1 MTKTLE
7 SANGGGGKM
16 AKTVKKPR
24 LEAGSEATVFS
35 PVTPLSQ
42 PDAPN
47 LDWEAARP
55 RTLVDHAV
63 DAVLSAAARGLILP
77 GDRIAEPDLVARLGM
92 SRVPIREALRTLE
105 SQGVVF
111 SEPYKGI
118 RLMEVSQARLNQ
130 IIDVRIPL
138 ETLACQRAIEAGRNG
153 SRQIAQLHAAIGELE
168 IMRDRQDIY
177 GFASAD
183 TGFHRV
189 LCSFAQNPVLSN
201 LWESIARQLTVIFGL
216 STIGK
221 PMNAIIEEHRVLT
234 DVFASGDIDKMAR
247 EIEEHVRVQ
256 ALDVNYEE
264 IIAQRRASRDN
275 S

>member
-1 MTKTLE
+1 
-7 SANGGGGKM
+7 M
-16 AKTVKKPR
+16 AKAVKKAARGKAIAQVEFAP
-24 LEAGSEATVFS
+24 LTPFSQGSPGRA
-35 PVTPLSQ
+35 
-42 PDAPN
+42 
-47 LDWEAARP
+47 WEQARP

-77 GDRIAEPDLVARLGM
+77 GDRIVEPDLVAHLGM
-92 SRVPIREALRTLE
+92 SRVPIREALRILE

-118 RLMEVSQARLNQ
+118 RLMDVSQQRLNQ

-138 ETLACQRAIEAGRNG
+138 ETLACRRAIEGHRNG
-153 SRQIAQLHAAIGELE
+153 KQEIGQLQAAIGELE

-183 TGFHRV
+183 TSFHRI
-189 LCSFAQNPVLSN
+189 LCGFAHNPVLNN

-221 PMNAIIEEHRVLT
+221 PMDAIIEEHRVLT
-234 DVFASGDIDKMAR
+234 DVFASGDVEKMTR
-247 EIEEHVRVQ
+247 EIEQHVRVQ

-264 IIAQRRASRDN
+264 IIARRRAARDN
-275 S
+275 G

>member
-1 MTKTLE
+1 
-7 SANGGGGKM
+7 M
-16 AKTVKKPR
+16 AKTVKTSR
-24 LEAGSEATVFS
+24 VQEASADAGFE
-35 PVTPLSQ
+35 PMTPLTQADASSQ
-42 PDAPN
+42 N
-47 LDWEAARP
+47 WEQARP

-92 SRVPIREALRTLE
+92 SRVPIREALRILE
-105 SQGVVF
+105 SQGVVV

-118 RLMEVSQARLNQ
+118 RLMEVSQARLSQ

-138 ETLACQRAIEAGRNG
+138 ETLACQRAIEHRRNG
-153 SRQIAQLHAAIGELE
+153 PRQIEKLEAAIGELT

-183 TGFHRV
+183 TDFHRV
-189 LCSFAQNPVLSN
+189 LCSFADNPVLSN

-221 PMNAIIEEHRVLT
+221 PMEAIIVEHRVLT

-264 IIAQRRASRDN
+264 IIAQRRAARDPN
-275 S
+275 

>member
-1 MTKTLE
+1 
-7 SANGGGGKM
+7 M
-16 AKTVKKPR
+16 AKAVRKTAAARALAKADFAPLTPFSQVD
-24 LEAGSEATVFS
+24 AGSGT
-35 PVTPLSQ
+35 
-42 PDAPN
+42 
-47 LDWEAARP
+47 WEPARP

-63 DAVLSAAARGLILP
+63 DAVLSAATRGLILP
-77 GDRIAEPDLVARLGM
+77 GDRIAEPDLVAHLGM
-92 SRVPIREALRTLE
+92 SRVPIREALRILE

-118 RLMEVSQARLNQ
+118 RLMEVSQQRLSQ

-138 ETLACQRAIEAGRNG
+138 ETLACQRAIENGRNG
-153 SRQIAQLHAAIGELE
+153 KTQIDQLNAAIGELE

-183 TGFHRV
+183 TGFHRL

-221 PMNAIIEEHRVLT
+221 PMDAIVEEHRVLT
-234 DVFASGDIDKMAR
+234 AVFASGDIQKMAQ
-247 EIEEHVRVQ
+247 EIREHVGVQ

-264 IIAQRRASRDN
+264 IIAQRRAARDN
-275 S
+275 T

>member
-1 MTKTLE
+1 
-7 SANGGGGKM
+7 M
-16 AKTVKKPR
+16 AKAVRQPAAAKVDFAP
-24 LEAGSEATVFS
+24 L
-35 PVTPLSQ
+35 TPLSQ
-42 PDAPN
+42 VDASN
-47 LDWEAARP
+47 RSWEQARP

-92 SRVPIREALRTLE
+92 SRVPIREALRILE

-118 RLMEVSQARLNQ
+118 RLMEVSQQRLSQ

-138 ETLACQRAIEAGRNG
+138 ETLACQRAIENRRNG
-153 SRQIAQLHAAIGELE
+153 KEQIAQLQAAIGELE

-183 TGFHRV
+183 TGFHRL

-221 PMNAIIEEHRVLT
+221 PMDDIVEEHRVLT
-234 DVFASGDIDKMAR
+234 DVFASGDIEKMAQ
-247 EIEEHVRVQ
+247 EIRQHVGIQ

-264 IIAQRRASRDN
+264 IIAQRRAARDDN
-275 S
+275 